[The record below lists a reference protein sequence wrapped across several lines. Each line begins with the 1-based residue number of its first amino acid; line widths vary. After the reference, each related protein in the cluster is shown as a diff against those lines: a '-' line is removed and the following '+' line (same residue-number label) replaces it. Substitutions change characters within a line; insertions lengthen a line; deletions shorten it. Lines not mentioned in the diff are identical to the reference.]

1 VQRLTRRVLVLAGV
15 VATAACASQQFPPG
29 GPVLHTTPKILALLP
44 ESNAVHVTE
53 KHVVF
58 RFDRVVSQT
67 PAGGTTLE
75 NMFLVSPWTGPPSVS
90 WHREHITVT
99 PHKGIRPGTVYTV
112 TMLPGITDLHG
123 NSIKTTT
130 VLTFATGDSIPATA
144 LRGLM
149 FDWVGNKLVPKA
161 IVEAITRPDSI
172 VYITQTD
179 SSGRFLLAHIP
190 RGHYHVVGWLD
201 ANTNR
206 KRDARELFDS
216 ADVTLTDS
224 ARVELLAFIHDTVG
238 PRIGDVK
245 PVDSTTLRVTFDKG
259 LDVTQAIPSLRF
271 RLVAADSTVVPL
283 AGAQSAASADSVRAA
298 RLRAKDDSVAR
309 LDSLRRADSGVTG
322 RDTIQL
328 RRRALR
334 RQVRRD
340 SITLAAKPK
349 PSRPSPITEVVV
361 ALVGPLKPGKSYRLS
376 VDSVRNL
383 QHAVRSSALA
393 FTIPKAISRDSLAR
407 EDSLRAARR
416 GRGRGA
422 APPGRA
428 TPGSPPAASPT
439 TPAPAAPAPA
449 APAPAA
455 PAPATP
461 PPTTPAPTTAPAPT
475 PAPPGRFGRS

>member
-1 VQRLTRRVLVLAGV
+1 
-15 VATAACASQQFPPG
+15 
-29 GPVLHTTPKILALLP
+29 VLHTTPKILALLP
-44 ESNAVHVTE
+44 ESNAVRVTQ

-67 PAGGTTLE
+67 PAGGANLE
-75 NMFLVSPWTGPPSVS
+75 AMFLVSPWTGPPSVS

-144 LRGLM
+144 LRGLI
-149 FDWVGNKLVPKA
+149 FDWVGNKLAPKA

-172 VYITQTD
+172 VYITEAD

-190 RGHYHVVGWLD
+190 RGHYHVIGWLD

-206 KRDARELFDS
+206 KRDPRELFDS

-245 PVDSTTLRVTFDKG
+245 TADSTTLRVTFDKG
-259 LDVTQAIPSLRF
+259 LDVTQAVPSLRF

-283 AGAQSAASADSVRAA
+283 VGAQSAASADSVRAA
-298 RLRAKDDSVAR
+298 RLRARDDSVAR
-309 LDSLRRADSGVTG
+309 VDSLRRADSGVTG

-334 RQVRRD
+334 RQARRD

-361 ALVGPLKPGKSYRLS
+361 TLAGPLTPGKSYRLS

-393 FTIPKAISRDSLAR
+393 FTIPKAISKDSLMR

-416 GRGRGA
+416 GRARGA

-428 TPGSPPAASPT
+428 TPGTSPSASPT
-439 TPAPAAPAPA
+439 TSTTPAPTTTPPATPAPAAPP
-449 APAPAA
+449 
-455 PAPATP
+455 TTT
-461 PPTTPAPTTAPAPT
+461 PPTTTPPAPTAPT
-475 PAPPGRFGRS
+475 PTPPGRIGRS